1 MKTLNL
7 IQGTP
12 EWSSHR
18 ASHFNASDAPS
29 MLGCSPF
36 KTRTQLLRECATGV
50 AAEVDAATQA
60 RFDAGHRFEAL
71 ARPLAEKIVGEDLYP
86 CVGVYGKWSASFD
99 GLTLTGEVA
108 WEHKSVNAELRELIQ
123 RAEGGE
129 PIHADHL
136 PEHYRIQMDHQAL
149 VSGAGS
155 VLFMATR
162 WEGDE
167 LVEQFWCWYSPNAQR
182 QMRIAAGWEQFE
194 RDLADYVPEP
204 AEALRPVGR
213 TPETLPALRIEARGM
228 VTASNLAEFKEHA
241 LAVLGGINRTLVTDE
256 DFANAEST
264 VKWCAGVEDRLAAAK
279 SNVLGQMADVDAVCR
294 TIDDVAAE
302 TRRIRLEL
310 DRLVKAE
317 KESRRAALVSAG
329 LDAIRAHYDRINATL
344 GEHAMQFPTGLA
356 GGVGQSIKGLKTLS
370 SMRAAID
377 SVVAEMK
384 IDASQKADMVRACM
398 AVFAEG
404 EVWKLAH
411 LFPDRVML
419 CATKQ
424 PEDLRNLVAARISDH
439 QRREEQRIREAEERG
454 RQMAEIAAQR
464 QAEVQTA
471 AGAPAAQKPMH
482 GPANNAG
489 LATGSRNG
497 PSSESVTRGS
507 QPPTR
512 IKLGDIN
519 AAIAPLSITAD
530 GLAQLGFPHV
540 ATDKA
545 AKLYDEASF
554 EPILSALAKVI
565 ARADLRREA
574 A

>member
-1 MKTLNL
+1 MKIVNL

-12 EWSSHR
+12 DWHAHR
-18 ASHFNASDAPS
+18 AAHWNASDAPA
-29 MLGCSPF
+29 MLGVSPY
-36 KTRTQLLRECATGV
+36 KTRATLLRELATGIV
-50 AAEVDAATQA
+50 ADVDAGTQQ

-86 CVGVYGKWSASFD
+86 CVGVDGKWSASFD

-108 WEHKSVNAELRELIQ
+108 WEHKSVNADLREMIQ
-123 RAEGGE
+123 RAEEGE

-136 PEHYRIQMDHQAL
+136 PEHYQIQMDHQAL
-149 VSGAGS
+149 VSGARS

-162 WEGDE
+162 WEESGE
-167 LVEQFWCWYSPNAQR
+167 LAEQFWCWYSPNADR
-182 QMRIAAGWEQFE
+182 QMRISAGWEQFE
-194 RDLADYVPEP
+194 RDLANYQPEP
-204 AEALRPVGR
+204 AEAPRPIGR

-228 VTASNLAEFKEHA
+228 VTASNLSEFKEHA

-279 SNVLGQMADVDAVCR
+279 SNVLGQMADVGAVCR

-317 KESRRAALVSAG
+317 KESRKAELVRGGVDALA
-329 LDAIRAHYDRINATL
+329 AHYADMNRSL
-344 GEHAMQFPTGLA
+344 GEYAIALDTMRSAEIGA
-356 GGVGQSIKGLKTLS
+356 SIRGLKTLA
-370 SMRAAID
+370 SMRD
-377 SVVAEMK
+377 K
-384 IDASQKADMVRACM
+384 IDAAVAASKIQASQTAERVRACI
-398 AVFAEG
+398 ALLPTHPDHAI
-404 EVWKLAH
+404 
-411 LFPDRVML
+411 LFPDRVQL
-419 CATKQ
+419 CRTKA
-424 PEDLRNLVAARISDH
+424 PEDLAMLVAHRIGEH
-439 QRREEQRIREAEERG
+439 KRREEERERARQQREVEEAERLREQIRKEEEAKARAEFERG
-454 RQMAEIAAQR
+454 
-464 QAEVQTA
+464 QAILREEEENVRREDEERRSTHIQPK
-471 AGAPAAQKPMH
+471 PAAP
-482 GPANNAG
+482 
-489 LATGSRNG
+489 
-497 PSSESVTRGS
+497 ES
-507 QPPTR
+507 R

-540 ATDKA
+540 GTDRA
-545 AKLYDEASF
+545 AKLYAESSF
-554 EPILSALAKVI
+554 EAILSALAKTI